1 MHSDRQGLI
10 MSLNNRKVYAPLE
23 RNKRSIVYDEY
34 FVIWGNSEIRIKSQE
49 KKVFSNFGLNNSY
62 YKNNGDKVNM
72 LLGGNPG
79 EREI

>member
-1 MHSDRQGLI
+1 